1 VSGRVTEIKIGATIP
16 TSQYANLQPEITV
29 EIEDGDVEGAKKLAL
44 QHIVGI
50 SERYAESG
58 RELRAAGP
66 TNLTKVESAL
76 TGVAAYIDSGHHFYN
91 DKGDQ
96 YLSPSSF
103 LKKYKK
109 PFPKQFIL
117 PKMVGAYGGTD
128 EDWTTMWSL
137 QGDISTQ
144 LGKAIHAGIEL
155 YGKYGEL
162 GAKAGAKE
170 NTNKALPTQ
179 PYVKWAVQEYFKGK
193 EKDDAEYEVL
203 VLDDE
208 NMRMGLIDRLKYVD
222 RKKKI
227 VRVQDL
233 KTNADLHKKEELLTP
248 FNTLAPEVLSTYRI
262 QLTWYAKILE
272 KYGYTVEGMD
282 IEHLT
287 ADGWTTVT
295 IEQVDMTQ
303 VLGQKGKT

>member
-1 VSGRVTEIKIGATIP
+1 MSGRVTEIKIGATIP

-29 EIEDGDVEGAKKLAL
+29 EVEDGDVEGAKKLAL

-58 RELRAAGP
+58 RELKSSGP

-76 TGVAAYIDSGHHFYN
+76 TGVTAYIDSGHHFYN

-117 PKMVGAYGGTD
+117 PKMVGAYGGTE

-222 RKKKI
+222 RKNKI